1 MSFLGLESQI
11 NKLEKYLLNYLKGT
25 NERISRIENNLSK
38 RIRELESDVEELKK
52 SNAHISLNSSLGE
65 NWKTTQRNKILS
77 THRTQ
82 KLAELAEKVATK
94 KSKVYLFTHGKDEKS
109 KSKEDSFKKN
119 LKWAKNKEY

>member
-1 MSFLGLESQI
+1 M
-11 NKLEKYLLNYLKGT
+11 
-25 NERISRIENNLSK
+25 R
-38 RIRELESDVEELKK
+38 KK

-65 NWKTTQRNKILS
+65 NWKTAQRNKILS

-82 KLAELAEKVATK
+82 KLAEVAEKVATK
-94 KSKVYLFTHGKDEKS
+94 KSKVDLVTHGKDEKF